1 MLFTTTK
8 WLVLADDRR
17 ERIIAGRVFAA
28 TPRSASQTSPYAAAQ
43 LTRATSTYCNLKNAR
58 QTKIAANTQ
67 TRSTSS
73 IVLSA

>member
-17 ERIIAGRVFAA
+17 EGIMTGRVFAA

-43 LTRATSTYCNLKNAR
+43 LTRSTSTYCNLKNVTE
-58 QTKIAANTQ
+58 TKIAANTQ
-67 TRSTSS
+67 IRSMSS